1 MTLSY
6 KNCVIFRTENSQF
19 VRKTAN
25 QTRTALC
32 RTRMAL
38 TSELAPLNP
47 ARSLTFFKSSEVHL
61 LVYLLDVRFRALPNI
76 AQTTTLG
83 AKQTNGH
90 SRKLTAA
97 KFRRFASLL

>member
-38 TSELAPLNP
+38 TSELAPFNP
-47 ARSLTFFKSSEVHL
+47 DRSLKFVQSSKVYL
-61 LVYLLDVRFRALPNI
+61 LVYLIDVRFRALPNI
-76 AQTTTLG
+76 VQVATTG
-83 AKQTNGH
+83 AKETNGH
-90 SRKLTAA
+90 SWKLTAA